1 MKHELKVVEGKGSAD
16 REQAKL
22 LDAQFAKA
30 ERGMVEIVVLGAA
43 LIATKGE
50 LTRRAIEG
58 GDSVSLKAWLAEH
71 LPERSYSAA
80 HRSMQVAE
88 AAVKAAK
95 LSGSTDLGWLLT
107 AGAGELSRDLE
118 SKRAKLEKIL
128 AETSQRQ
135 LLLWGAEK
143 TATKPDAKGHR
154 TGGAHHDHEKDT
166 AEAFWSDLLVS
177 LEVEGFKEASWMH
190 LDKTTRKALAESLR
204 DLSVKISKSL

>member
-1 MKHELKVVEGKGSAD
+1 MKHELKVIEGKGSAD

-143 TATKPDAKGHR
+143 TATKPGAAPAHK
-154 TGGAHHDHEKDT
+154 GAHHDHEVDT
-166 AEAFWSDLLVS
+166 AKSFWSDLLVS

-204 DLSVKISKSL
+204 DLSAKISKSL